1 VRKVFTVRAVWDK
14 EANVYCSESDI
25 DGLHIEADTLEEFE
39 NELFDIAADLIF
51 ANHMTDDEL
60 ASSPPKDI
68 IPAIL
73 YKGTLEKVA

>member
-1 VRKVFTVRAVWDK
+1 MRKVFTVRAVWDQ
-14 EANVYCSESDI
+14 EAKVYYSESDI
-25 DGLHIEADTLEEFE
+25 EGLHIEADTLEEFE

-51 ANHMTDDEL
+51 ANHMTDEEL
-60 ASSPPKDI
+60 ASSRPKDI